1 MLLYDNLVMG
11 VHLLHEEWRHS
22 IKKFATVGAVCAYP
36 RDTAR
41 IPIGDSIAETLAW
54 YAGSANR
61 AAARTLLGR
70 KHDRPNRRGPDKE

>member
-54 YAGSANR
+54 YAGERESSRGAH
-61 AAARTLLGR
+61 AAGAQA
-70 KHDRPNRRGPDKE
+70 